1 MARIL
6 FVVNNPAFFL
16 SHRVKIALAA
26 KEAGYDVHVA
36 TMPGEAVK
44 IIQAHGFIHHELQM
58 SRSGTN
64 PVNELR
70 TIMGMYRLF
79 KAVHP
84 DLVHLVTIKPVLY
97 GGIAARLAR
106 VPAVVYAI
114 SGLGFIFTRQKQGFD
129 LLRFV
134 VSSLYQRAL
143 GHKNSRTIFQ
153 NEDDCRILTQIGAVQ
168 KSQVVMIRGAGVDMQ
183 EFSPQPEPEL
193 PITITMAARL
203 LKDKGVMEFVQAA
216 QCDKAHEYCWQLAG
230 SIDEGNPA
238 SLTAQEYAQIGDHVN
253 CLGERKDIAQLY
265 AHSHI
270 VVLPSYREGIP
281 KSLLEAAASAR
292 PIVTTDVPG
301 CRDAII
307 PGESGLLV
315 PVRDGQAIYEAVRH
329 LAQDAS
335 LRLSMG
341 KAGRILAEKEFA
353 MPIIIRKHL
362 EVYQALLAPSS
373 H

>member
-6 FVVNNPAFFL
+6 FVVNNPSFFL
-16 SHRVKIALAA
+16 SHRVRIALAA
-26 KEAGYDVHVA
+26 QEAGYDVHVA
-36 TMPGEAVK
+36 TMPGNSVQTIKAY
-44 IIQAHGFIHHELQM
+44 GFTHHELAM

-64 PVNELR
+64 PLSELK
-70 TIMGMYRLF
+70 TVWGLYRLF
-79 KAVHP
+79 KAVRP

-114 SGLGFIFTRQKQGFD
+114 SGLGFIFTRQKKGVD
-129 LLRFV
+129 VLRWV
-134 VSSLYQRAL
+134 VSTLYKRAL

-153 NEDDCRILTQIGAVQ
+153 NDDDCAILTQLGAVN
-168 KSQVVMIRGAGVDMQ
+168 KNQVVMIRGAGVDMQ
-183 EFSPQPEPEL
+183 EFAPQAEPDL

-216 QCDKAHEYCWQLAG
+216 QCDTAHEYCWQLAG

-238 SLTAQEYAQIGDHVN
+238 SLTAQEFEQISHDVK

-265 AHSHI
+265 ANSHI

-281 KSLLEAAASAR
+281 KSLLEAAASGR

-301 CRDAII
+301 CRDTIV
-307 PGESGLLV
+307 PNQSGLLV
-315 PVRDGQAIYEAVRH
+315 PVRDGKAIYAAVKR
-329 LAQDAS
+329 LAQDSA
-335 LRLSMG
+335 LRLAMG
-341 KAGRILAEKEFA
+341 KAGRELAEQEFA

-362 EVYQALLAPSS
+362 DVYQDLLAS
-373 H
+373 